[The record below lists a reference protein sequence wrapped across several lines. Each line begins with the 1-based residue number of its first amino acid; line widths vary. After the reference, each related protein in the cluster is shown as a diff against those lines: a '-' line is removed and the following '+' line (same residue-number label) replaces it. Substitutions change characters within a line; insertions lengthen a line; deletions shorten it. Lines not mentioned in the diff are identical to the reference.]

1 MNPLSLKPTPKQLA
15 IVVVAIMAIVLLVW
29 GTISLRTKIDDTI
42 TNNRLIDEVNKEIDT
57 EKITVTQSQINTLVS
72 KLYTAMSGWGTNES
86 AIFDA
91 FGAIN
96 SYSDLQSLSKTF
108 GVRKSK
114 TLREWLQDELST
126 EDLNHV
132 NEILASKNINYVF

>member
-1 MNPLSLKPTPKQLA
+1 MIPIKITPKQIAMIIGCVLA
-15 IVVVAIMAIVLLVW
+15 LIVVTWAIFSIKGRIGDAV
-29 GTISLRTKIDDTI
+29 
-42 TNNRLIDEVNKEIDT
+42 TNSKLIDEVNKEIDT

-96 SYSDLQSLSKTF
+96 SYSDLQSLNKTF
-108 GVRKSK
+108 GVRESK

>member
-1 MNPLSLKPTPKQLA
+1 MIPIKITPKQIAMIIGCVLALIVVIWA
-15 IVVVAIMAIVLLVW
+15 IVAIKD
-29 GTISLRTKIDDTI
+29 KIGDAV
-42 TNNRLIDEVNKEIDT
+42 TNSKLIDEVNKEIDT

-96 SYSDLQSLSKTF
+96 SYSDLQSLNKTF
-108 GVRKSK
+108 GVRDSK

>member
-1 MNPLSLKPTPKQLA
+1 MIPIKITPKQIAIIVGCVLALIVVIWA
-15 IVVVAIMAIVLLVW
+15 IVAIKD
-29 GTISLRTKIDDTI
+29 KIGDAV
-42 TNNRLIDEVNKEIDT
+42 TNSKLIDEVNKEIDT

-96 SYSDLQSLSKTF
+96 SYSDLQSLNKTF
-108 GVRKSK
+108 GVRESK

>member
-1 MNPLSLKPTPKQLA
+1 MIPIKITPKQIAIIVGCVLALIVVIWA
-15 IVVVAIMAIVLLVW
+15 IVAIKD
-29 GTISLRTKIDDTI
+29 KIGDAV
-42 TNNRLIDEVNKEIDT
+42 TNSKLIDEVNKEIDAG
-57 EKITVTQSQINTLVS
+57 KITITQSQINTLVS

-96 SYSDLQSLSKTF
+96 SYSDLQSLNKTF
-108 GVRKSK
+108 GVRESK
-114 TLREWLQDELST
+114 TLREWLQDELNT